1 MEGEMIIFLLV
12 VTVLAVVLW
21 ILCAHLNSRAGHGYS
36 SDWGFFCGFFAG
48 LATIVASVFFI
59 VWGVAA
65 LDTRTTVN
73 DMVTFYESNQHNYRY
88 AVENTEDVNIVA
100 AEPGLIDVAYLEQ
113 GKLTGMRIQEFR
125 DRVNL
130 YNRTL
135 RNYRDKNTHWFLG
148 AFYHNPPDYLKPIVL
163 TE

>member
-1 MEGEMIIFLLV
+1 MQGFLIIFV
-12 VTVLAVVLW
+12 PIIVAICLW
-21 ILCAHLNSRAGHGYS
+21 ALCAMLDDNAGPHNHSQLGIFF
-36 SDWGFFCGFFAG
+36 GFLGG
-48 LATIVASVFFI
+48 ITTVVASVFFI

-73 DMVTFYESNQHNYRY
+73 DMVAFYESNQHNYRY

-130 YNRTL
+130 YNRIL
-135 RNYRDKNTHWFLG
+135 QNYRDKNTHWFLG

>member
-1 MEGEMIIFLLV
+1 MIIFLLV

-21 ILCAHLNSRAGHGYS
+21 VLCAYLNSRAGRGYNS
-36 SDWGFFCGFFAG
+36 NWGIFCGFFGA
-48 LATIVASVFFI
+48 LATIVALMFFL
-59 VWGVAA
+59 VWGVMT

-73 DMVTFYESNQHNYRY
+73 EMVAFYESNQYNYRY

-113 GKLTGMRIQEFR
+113 GKLTGVRIMEFR
-125 DRVNL
+125 DQVNW

-135 RNYRDKNTHWFLG
+135 RDYRDKNTHWFLG

>member
-1 MEGEMIIFLLV
+1 MIGFFLV

-21 ILCAHLNSRAGHGYS
+21 FLCAYLNSRAGRGYS
-36 SDWGFFCGFFAG
+36 SDWGILCGWFG
-48 LATIVASVFFI
+48 VLATIVALAFFL

-73 DMVTFYESNQHNYRY
+73 EMVAFYESNQYNYRY

-113 GKLTGMRIQEFR
+113 GKLTGVRIMEFR
-125 DRVNL
+125 DQVNW

-135 RNYRDKNTHWFLG
+135 RDYRDKNTHWFLG
-148 AFYHNPPDYLKPIVL
+148 EFYHNPPDYLKPIVL